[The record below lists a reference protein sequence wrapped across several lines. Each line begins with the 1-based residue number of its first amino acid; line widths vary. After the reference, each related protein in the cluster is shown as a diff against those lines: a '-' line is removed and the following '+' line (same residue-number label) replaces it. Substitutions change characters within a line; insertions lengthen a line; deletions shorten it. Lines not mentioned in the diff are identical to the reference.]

1 MKSFSTLA
9 LITALAAVLQGWPAL
24 QLQAAQYQE
33 PIDTSGVNLQPQ
45 EQNGVSYLT
54 GGIGLD
60 ESRAIQQVQGYNLH
74 LTFSTGPQNEY
85 APDVDL
91 TIQGGQGQALL
102 QLNQVGPMVYVKL
115 PPGRYNLV
123 ASRNGEQQLSTVTLV
138 PGQTGKVNLHWN
150 QVN

>member
-9 LITALAAVLQGWPAL
+9 LITALAAAQLGLPA
-24 QLQAAQYQE
+24 QYLQAAQYQE
-33 PIDTSGVNLQPQ
+33 PIDMSGVNLQPQ
-45 EQNGVSYLT
+45 EQNGVSYVI

-85 APDVDL
+85 VPDVDL

-115 PPGRYNLV
+115 PPGRYNLL
-123 ASRNGEQQLSTVTLV
+123 ASRNGEQQMSAVTLV
-138 PGQTGKVNLHWN
+138 PGQTGTVNLHWKQDN
-150 QVN
+150 